1 MKKLDRYLVETVV
14 IGALTGLLV
23 IVCLSFVF
31 EFIDE
36 ADDIG
41 KGDYTLAS
49 AMLVVT
55 LSMVQRAYEAFPM
68 ATLIGAL
75 VSLGTLAA
83 RGELV
88 AMRAA
93 GVSVAQIAR
102 RVVLAGVGLALL
114 AAAIGEWVA
123 PQATRMAQAIQANAQ
138 GGQVGL
144 AAGGFWARDG
154 DLMIRAEQVV
164 EPRLLTGVRVY
175 VIDNVQLSQVIT
187 APQARYDGSAWVLS
201 PAQITRIS
209 TNAVDV
215 VQQPQ
220 VRIDGE
226 LSPATLEVV
235 SADVPSLSGWE
246 LARYIGYLNNNNL
259 DSARY
264 QLALWVKIATP
275 FATIVMLL
283 LTVPLVFASARS
295 KGVGQQ
301 IFLGVL
307 IGLAFFL
314 LNRFLGNAGLVY
326 GLPPAISALAPTSVF
341 LLIALWGIRQVR

>member
-1 MKKLDRYLVETVV
+1 MKRLERFLIHTVL

-31 EFIDE
+31 EFINE
-36 ADDIG
+36 AGDIG
-41 KGDYTLAS
+41 KGGYTLAS
-49 AMLVVT
+49 AMLVVA

-75 VSLGTLAA
+75 VSLGALAA

-102 RVVLAGVGLALL
+102 SVVLAGVGLAVL

-123 PQATRMAQAIQANAQ
+123 PQATRMAQVIQANAQ

-154 DLMIRAEQVV
+154 DLMIRAERVV
-164 EPRLLTGVRVY
+164 EPTLLTGVRVY
-175 VIDNVQLSQVIT
+175 AIDNVQLTRVIT
-187 APQARYDGSAWVLS
+187 APQARYDGAAWVLS
-201 PAQITRIS
+201 PAEVTRIS
-209 TNAVDV
+209 TNGVEVAQAAQIRVG
-215 VQQPQ
+215 
-220 VRIDGE
+220 GE

-235 SADVPSLSGWE
+235 SADAQTLAGWE
-246 LARYIGYLNNNNL
+246 LARYINYLDNNNL

-275 FATIVMLL
+275 FATVVMLL

-326 GLPPAISALAPTSVF
+326 GLPPALSALAPTGLF